1 MVFTLTINNFSEGA
15 CRRHFCSG
23 YLIFHPFSN
32 RLKRKSLEEIKNM
45 NIILEGVLAIQAGNN
60 PKSIER
66 KLVGMLEPKDRIK
79 LEKNSNN

>member
-1 MVFTLTINNFSEGA
+1 
-15 CRRHFCSG
+15 
-23 YLIFHPFSN
+23 
-32 RLKRKSLEEIKNM
+32 M